1 MEGVSVATTPPHLP
15 GEVIYR
21 GAEATL
27 TAATRFGRLVVVK
40 QRRPKA
46 YRIAELETAIARG
59 RMRNE
64 ARLLRRARE
73 AGVGAPAVLDADPEA
88 QTLVLEYLGR
98 RALRETFDTMPSR
111 ERRRGARAV
120 GEAVGRLHKAGV
132 IHGDLTT
139 SNMIL
144 KGGEVYLLDFSLG
157 QVGERLEE
165 RAVDLKAFKDSFA
178 ATHLTHAADFGLV
191 LAGYRAVLGK
201 AGARVVAHVGKIER
215 RRRYA

>member
-1 MEGVSVATTPPHLP
+1 MEGVSLAGPAAHRP

-27 TAATRFGRLVVVK
+27 TAASHFGRLVVVK

-46 YRIAELETAIARG
+46 YRIPEIETAIARG

-64 ARLLRRARE
+64 ARLLRRARQ
-73 AGVGAPAVLDADPEA
+73 AGVGTPAVLDADPEA

-98 RALRETFDTMPSR
+98 RALRETFDTLPGPEWR
-111 ERRRGARAV
+111 LAARAV
-120 GEAVGRLHKAGV
+120 GEAVGRLHSAGI

-139 SNMIL
+139 SNIVL
-144 KGGEVYLLDFSLG
+144 KEGAVHILDFSLG
-157 QVGERLEE
+157 QVADRVEE

-178 ATHLTHAADFGLV
+178 ATHLSHAADFGLV
-191 LAGYRAVLGK
+191 LQGYRAVLGA
-201 AGARVVAHVGKIER
+201 AGAQVVAHIGKIER

>member
-1 MEGVSVATTPPHLP
+1 MAWLPPHRP

-21 GAEATL
+21 GAEATIR
-27 TAATRFGRLVVVK
+27 AATQFGRLVVVK

-46 YRIAELETAIARG
+46 YRIAELERAIARG

-64 ARLLRRARE
+64 ARLLRRARQ

-88 QTLVLEYLGR
+88 QWLVLEYLGR
-98 RALRETFDTMPSR
+98 RSLRETFDSMPAW
-111 ERRRGARAV
+111 ERRRAVRLV

-139 SNMIL
+139 SNIVL
-144 KGGEVYLLDFSLG
+144 RDGVVYLLDFSLG
-157 QVGERLEE
+157 QVGDRLEE

-178 ATHLTHAADFGLV
+178 ATHHTHAADFGLI
-191 LAGYRAVLGK
+191 LQGYRAVLGQ
-201 AGARVVAHVGKIER
+201 AGVHVVAHIGRIER

>member
-1 MEGVSVATTPPHLP
+1 MREAAPHGP

-27 TAATRFGRLVVVK
+27 TTALRFGRLVVLK
-40 QRRPKA
+40 QRGPKA

-98 RALRETFDTMPSR
+98 RALREGFDTLPGPQ
-111 ERRRGARAV
+111 RRQAARAV
-120 GEAVGRLHKAGV
+120 GKAVGRLHKAGI

-139 SNMIL
+139 SNIIM
-144 KGGEVYLLDFSLG
+144 KGGAVHILDFSLG
-157 QVGERLEE
+157 QVGDRLEE

-178 ATHLTHAADFGLV
+178 ATHLPHAADFGLV
-191 LAGYRAVLGK
+191 LAGYRAVLGTP
-201 AGARVVAHVGKIER
+201 GARVVAHIRKIER